1 MGIEE
6 QIKRE
11 LKAAIL
17 KELQRRRRNQ
27 IILYTVTLSILIT
40 GAVILGIWLTK

>member
-11 LKAAIL
+11 LKTAIL
-17 KELQRRRRNQ
+17 KELQRRKRNQ
-27 IILYTVTLSILIT
+27 IILYTVTLSILIA